1 MGVTVF
7 VQQAVYFVLLF
18 VYRRVQVYVQVS
30 FCYVYSLFCIY
41 FTDCKF
47 MLFPPS
53 MIAAGCI
60 GAAIRGLLGSS
71 YDGSLTER
79 LHKITGIEIVSWM
92 SDM

>member
-1 MGVTVF
+1 
-7 VQQAVYFVLLF
+7 
-18 VYRRVQVYVQVS
+18 
-30 FCYVYSLFCIY
+30 
-41 FTDCKF
+41 

-79 LHKITGIEIVSWM
+79 LHKITGIEIVSCM